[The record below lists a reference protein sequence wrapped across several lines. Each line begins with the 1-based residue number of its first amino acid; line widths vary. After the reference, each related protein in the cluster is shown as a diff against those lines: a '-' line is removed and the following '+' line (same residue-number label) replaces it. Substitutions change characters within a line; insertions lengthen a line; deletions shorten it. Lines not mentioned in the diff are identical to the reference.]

1 MATSAAV
8 VFAGKS
14 VAAPVIKEIITRAL
28 NYLDGYLSAKSMEEM
43 KNKLEEGML
52 QIQAVLDVTNPDQFK
67 EHSVALDLWF
77 WKLRDA
83 VEEAEDAIDELE
95 YYKLK
100 EKAKDYKVSDWGS
113 PLAKWKHKVV
123 KSIKDVGVLDKS
135 VNKFTHCGTLK
146 EAKESHG
153 WFRQGCCR
161 YHKIS

>member
-1 MATSAAV
+1 MSHEGNFNSPSNQQFSTLPWLLRLQWCLQ
-8 VFAGKS
+8 GN
-14 VAAPVIKEIITRAL
+14 PWQLLAL

-100 EKAKDYKVSDWGS
+100 EKAKDYKS
-113 PLAKWKHKVV
+113 PLA
-123 KSIKDVGVLDKS
+123 SRNGNL
-135 VNKFTHCGTLK
+135 
-146 EAKESHG
+146 EE
-153 WFRQGCCR
+153 
-161 YHKIS
+161 